1 MFGHTLLRIETG
13 YESKLLS
20 QAVNY
25 SATTDETNGFLF
37 AFKGVFG
44 FYEGYFSIFPYYDK
58 VEEYNDIDQRDI
70 WEYPLALTEE
80 EVLRMLLHL
89 WELQSIYSYY
99 YFFDENCSYTLLF
112 LLDAARPSL
121 HLTDQC
127 GIWVMPIGTLRAVQK
142 SGLIERS
149 EYRPSKATRIKVL
162 MGLMDRKS
170 QNTALS
176 IAKGKSEPRAALEAD
191 MPEEARVRILD
202 LAAEHIQHRYSKEE
216 IPKGEH
222 SEIFLKTLRARSELG
237 TPREASSDIPVPVE
251 PTQGHKS
258 NKVSVAYGVTDLD
271 EEHLF
276 LEFRYRPTYHDL
288 LDPDEGY
295 IEGAQIEFMDT
306 VLRYYPHPVRFQI
319 QSLELLNILSIAP
332 RDAFFKPISWK
343 VNRGLTRETTPK
355 GKDALL

>member
-1 MFGHTLLRIETG
+1 
-13 YESKLLS
+13 
-20 QAVNY
+20 
-25 SATTDETNGFLF
+25 
-37 AFKGVFG
+37 
-44 FYEGYFSIFPYYDK
+44 
-58 VEEYNDIDQRDI
+58 
-70 WEYPLALTEE
+70 
-80 EVLRMLLHL
+80 
-89 WELQSIYSYY
+89 
-99 YFFDENCSYTLLF
+99 
-112 LLDAARPSL
+112 
-121 HLTDQC
+121 
-127 GIWVMPIGTLRAVQK
+127 MPIGTLRAVQK

-149 EYRPSKATRIKVL
+149 EYRPSKATRIKYL

-176 IAKGKSEPRAALEAD
+176 IAKGKSEPGAALEAD

-216 IPKGEH
+216 IPKGEY

-237 TPREASSDIPVPVE
+237 TPREAASDIPVPVE

-258 NKVSVAYGVTDLD
+258 NKVCVAYGVTDLD
-271 EEHLF
+271 EEHLS

-343 VNRGLTRETTPK
+343 VNTGLTRETTPRGSLQPWHRLLPGHPEK
-355 GKDALL
+355 HRQNLETPFLRPAGVLRVCRALPEGRIRVRSEIQTQRERCDQRGIPGKEDSGRFGDRAETRRKPLLLRDRAPFHVISAVLCEAIGAKSTTITK